1 MFLKL
6 KLNGM
11 VVIRSDKFAS
21 LYFRSH
27 RAPNIPL
34 SSPRYGPSSVAY
46 IAREAMQS
54 AYTFNPILGQLRI
67 YVAKDCTVYIPD
79 VHELCRKSQR
89 QSFSSSCESNSEDR
103 SILPYHLNARSL
115 AQKAKAARRASKQK
129 SPMKGAGDDNSD
141 DEEWTTALLLLVP
154 VRLGGESL
162 NEPAYLDCL
171 KSMLALKQSCGIIGG
186 RPKHSLYFVG
196 YQEDRL
202 IHLDPHYCQDVVDF
216 SQRDFP
222 IHTFHCVSPR
232 KMLFSKMDPSCTFG
246 FYLRNKAEFDKF
258 VGYVNEILGVQ
269 PKGNYPMFVFSNR
282 RMEEVE
288 SDAMQGLDLEND
300 FVVDPVSGETSSSK
314 YSLDDEDDYVL
325 L

>member
-1 MFLKL
+1 M
-6 KLNGM
+6 NP
-11 VVIRSDKFAS
+11 RSF
-21 LYFRSH
+21 
-27 RAPNIPL
+27 N
-34 SSPRYGPSSVAY
+34 RYGPSSVAY

-54 AYTFNPILGQLRI
+54 AYTFNPILGQMRI
-67 YVAKDCTVYIPD
+67 YVAKDCTIYIPD
-79 VHELCRKSQR
+79 VHELCRRKLR
-89 QSFSSSCESNSEDR
+89 LSFSSSCESNSEDR

-115 AQKAKAARRASKQK
+115 AQVRRGSKQK
-129 SPMKGAGDDNSD
+129 DRSPTKALDDEED

-232 KMLFSKMDPSCTFG
+232 KMLFNKMDPSCTFG

-258 VGYVNEILGVQ
+258 VEYVNEILSVQ
-269 PKGNYPMFVFSNR
+269 PKGNYPMFVFSDR

-288 SDAMQGLDLEND
+288 HDALQGLDLDAD
-300 FVVDPVSGETSSSK
+300 FVVDPVSGETSNSRH
-314 YSLDDEDDYVL
+314 SLDDEDDYVL